1 MNKNKDFFPNN
12 LLFKN
17 HPNAITYS
25 IFRIKVSEQFS
36 DHFVGIFMV
45 GKMNVNYQFFTYYE
59 ALASKM
65 NNKISLPL

>member
-12 LLFKN
+12 LFLKN
-17 HPNAITYS
+17 HPNAVTCL

-45 GKMNVNYQFFTYYE
+45 GKMNFNCFFSVCNQFLTD
-59 ALASKM
+59 
-65 NNKISLPL
+65 

>member
-25 IFRIKVSEQFS
+25 IFRIKVSEQFL

-45 GKMNVNYQFFTYYE
+45 GKMNFNCFFSVCNQFLTD
-59 ALASKM
+59 
-65 NNKISLPL
+65 